1 MTVANDTPVREIW
14 NRRVTQDHVLR
25 LFGEWRTP
33 WLDLPALIRRTPEI
47 YEFPLADRDP
57 VQAWTFGRVTLVGDA
72 AHPMQPRAPRRGGG
86 CRRRGRCQL
95 TARHRSRDGPRPC

>member
-47 YEFPLADRDP
+47 YEFPLADRDRCKH
-57 VQAWTFGRVTLVGDA
+57 GRSA
-72 AHPMQPRAPRRGGG
+72 ASRLSATPPIR
-86 CRRRGRCQL
+86 CSRGRPGV
-95 TARHRSRDGPRPC
+95 AAAVDAGADAS